1 MHLHSGRYALVV
13 QILRVRRKIFICL
26 SSFPYGW
33 EYIKKDLK
41 QKMFKAKKLIDFKQ
55 YRNPK
60 YLIKEHHILV
70 IIPAGSNTLI
80 EKVLTSVDEINKL
93 NMEFKF
99 DNVAVVT
106 DNDDEN
112 SSNNFLSELNRFFS
126 TNNYKF
132 NSNIN
137 NNEWVKGYYE
147 NSLKEKCEIEL
158 LPILIPFSENGALE
172 TILLEGI
179 KEIDMLHSDLVK
191 FSYSTID
198 TAYNKYKEKYLRGRS
213 DCLKAKFDLVF
224 VIMTTREE
232 YVRRKEYLQD
242 NIKWHRFDSVNNAF
256 LKLEY
261 LSK

>member
-1 MHLHSGRYALVV
+1 MNS
-13 QILRVRRKIFICL
+13 IIICEGETDATL
-26 SSFPYGW
+26 LQYYLENKYSWKYMPK
-33 EYIKKDLK
+33 ELK
-41 QKMFKAKKLIDFKQ
+41 QEMFKEKKLINFKQ

-60 YLIKEHHILV
+60 YLIKDENILV
-70 IIPAGSNTLI
+70 IISAGSNTRI
-80 EKVLTSVDEINKL
+80 EKVLTDVDEINKL
-93 NMEFKF
+93 NMDFKF
-99 DNVAVVT
+99 DNVVVVT

-112 SSNNFLSELNRFFS
+112 SSNNFFTELNSFFS
-126 TNNYKF
+126 TNNYEF
-132 NSNIN
+132 NNHIS
-137 NNEWVKGYYE
+137 NNEWVKGHYK

-172 TILLEGI
+172 AILLEGI
-179 KEIDMLHSDLVK
+179 KEIDALHSDLVE

-198 TAYNKYKEKYLRGRS
+198 TAYNNYKEKYLRGRS

-224 VIMTTREE
+224 VIMTTIEE

-242 NIKWHRFDSVNNAF
+242 NINWHKFDSVNKAF